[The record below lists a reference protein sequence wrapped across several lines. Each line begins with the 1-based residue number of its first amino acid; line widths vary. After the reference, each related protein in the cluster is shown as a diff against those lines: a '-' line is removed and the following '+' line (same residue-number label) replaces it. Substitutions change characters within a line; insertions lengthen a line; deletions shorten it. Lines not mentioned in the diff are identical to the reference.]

1 MINKLTNTKP
11 PGVLLIALI
20 CVALG
25 LRLSAQTQSEEE
37 GYQLW
42 LKYQCDICHYNQGHG
57 KASATSN
64 PLAGTLLP
72 FEAFSTLTRYPGNRM
87 LPYSEKELSNEDL
100 RAIWEY
106 VRGQTPSPKLEDIP
120 ILVEWLE
127 ALK

>member
-1 MINKLTNTKP
+1 MTNKQTNTKIF
-11 PGVLLIALI
+11 GALLIALI
-20 CVALG
+20 CVGPG
-25 LRLSAQTQSEEE
+25 LRLSAQSGEE

-57 KASATSN
+57 KASATSS

-72 FEAFSTLTRYPGNRM
+72 FEAFSALTRYPGNRM
-87 LPYSEKELSNEDL
+87 LPYSEKELSDEDL

-106 VRGQTPSPKLEDIP
+106 VRRQAPSPKLEDIP

-127 ALK
+127 ALE

>member
-1 MINKLTNTKP
+1 MKYRQTNIKTLCGLLLT
-11 PGVLLIALI
+11 LI
-20 CVALG
+20 CVGLG
-25 LRLSAQTQSEEE
+25 AQLSAQGTEE

-42 LKYQCDICHYNQGHG
+42 LKFQCDICHYNQGHG

-72 FEAFSTLTRYPGNRM
+72 FEAFSALTRYPGNRM

-127 ALK
+127 ALE

>member
-1 MINKLTNTKP
+1 MKIF
-11 PGVLLIALI
+11 GALLIALI
-20 CVALG
+20 CVGPG
-25 LRLSAQTQSEEE
+25 LRLSAQSEEE

-72 FEAFSTLTRYPGNRM
+72 FEAFSALTRYPGNRM

-106 VRGQTPSPKLEDIP
+106 VRRQAPSPKLEDIP

-127 ALK
+127 ALE

>member
-1 MINKLTNTKP
+1 MITKQTSMKTF
-11 PGVLLIALI
+11 GALLMVLI
-20 CVALG
+20 CVG
-25 LRLSAQTQSEEE
+25 PGPQLSAQSEEE

-72 FEAFSTLTRYPGNRM
+72 FEAFSALTRYPGNRM

-106 VRGQTPSPKLEDIP
+106 VRRQAPSPKLEDIP

-127 ALK
+127 ALE